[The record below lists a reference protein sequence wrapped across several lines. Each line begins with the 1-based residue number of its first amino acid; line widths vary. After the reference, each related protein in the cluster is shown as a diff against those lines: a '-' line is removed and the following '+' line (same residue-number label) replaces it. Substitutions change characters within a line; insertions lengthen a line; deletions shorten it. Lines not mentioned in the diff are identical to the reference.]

1 MWPYFL
7 LHPQAW
13 LPVESE
19 MQFACWLWQSSQEAC
34 CWWVAWESLCPRQ
47 NDPPHHFT
55 LKNNHEIMS
64 STCCKTFFHVYKT
77 TSSWSSKL
85 FGSWWELG
93 GISQNKSHPF
103 CSEAWMRLVDVLPRL
118 LVAQHVQVQTQR
130 ESTKGDSTNCFL
142 SPHCYCH
149 YQHHRHGRLRV
160 QLRSHIL
167 IYVTQ
172 QRLRAWLPALWCSI
186 RTWGAIDDSHTL
198 IEGGLNSGL
207 QVYASCASVLSPVLK
222 RHAWA

>member
-1 MWPYFL
+1 
-7 LHPQAW
+7 
-13 LPVESE
+13 
-19 MQFACWLWQSSQEAC
+19 
-34 CWWVAWESLCPRQ
+34 
-47 NDPPHHFT
+47 
-55 LKNNHEIMS
+55 MS
-64 STCCKTFFHVYKT
+64 STCCKMFFHVYKT

-93 GISQNKSHPF
+93 GISQNKGHPF

-186 RTWGAIDDSHTL
+186 RTWGAIDDSHMPFQNRFTL
-198 IEGGLNSGL
+198 HVPPYSRLFWKGMREHRGRRWLFLLYLPVDVMTAKGQENRQGF
-207 QVYASCASVLSPVLK
+207 VCAGNFFKFYVVKKKS
-222 RHAWA
+222 

>member
-1 MWPYFL
+1 
-7 LHPQAW
+7 
-13 LPVESE
+13 
-19 MQFACWLWQSSQEAC
+19 
-34 CWWVAWESLCPRQ
+34 
-47 NDPPHHFT
+47 
-55 LKNNHEIMS
+55 MS
-64 STCCKTFFHVYKT
+64 STCWKMFFHVYKT

-93 GISQNKSHPF
+93 GISQNKGHPF

-186 RTWGAIDDSHTL
+186 RTWGAIDDIHTL
-198 IEGGLNSGL
+198 IEGGLNSGTGL
-207 QVYASCASVLSPVLK
+207 RFMCIRTLACFEKACVSIEADDDCFFSIYLWMSWRQKGKRIDRGSFARAIFSNFTMLLSQF
-222 RHAWA
+222 